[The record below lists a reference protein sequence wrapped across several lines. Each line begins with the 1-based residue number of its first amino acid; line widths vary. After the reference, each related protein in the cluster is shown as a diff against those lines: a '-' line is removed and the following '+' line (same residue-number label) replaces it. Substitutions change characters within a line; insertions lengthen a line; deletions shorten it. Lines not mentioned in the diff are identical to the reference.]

1 MQGTNSAAL
10 TLSLSEGR
18 RANSPSLSRTPPG
31 RQSFPQRAWKLF
43 TIHYPETATG
53 GFPMLSLTA
62 TAPVTLTPAEE
73 IAAAIV
79 HVGSLHDLP
88 LEDRLWLANHG
99 QEVIAN
105 PGDILFE
112 EGAPAEH
119 MVLILRGDIHVRRQH
134 GGAMALWVGRTGQMT
149 GILPFS
155 RMKGYGGQGFAV
167 TPLWALLIHRSQ
179 FPEMLDAIPSMAQRV
194 VSTLLDRVR
203 EVTRIEQQAEKL
215 AALGQLA
222 GNLAHEL
229 NNPASAAQ
237 RAAASLLT
245 ALRANRSNRL
255 RLILLCLTEEQ
266 VHKVEEWEGKM
277 LCRTGDSLAS
287 EGEADALGF
296 IAREE
301 SVRAWLIAIGCPD
314 SWEVAAQLAEQRVT
328 TADLEEMRRFMDD
341 NAICVS
347 LEYFARYLRAARSAE
362 TIVDSTAHIF
372 NLIDA
377 VKDYSNMD
385 RAPILEIDVPAGLDA
400 TLQMFRSRT
409 ANIEIERDYEPNLP
423 RISAY
428 GGELNQVWTALI
440 ENALDALAERTYSNA
455 SSPAGSENQARLRVA
470 CRLEADML
478 LVEIWDTGPG
488 IPPEL
493 QERIFEPFFTTKAP
507 GKGLGL
513 GLDNAMRIVRK
524 HRGHLSV
531 KSEPGS
537 TCFRVRLPLDQL
549 QAY

>member
-1 MQGTNSAAL
+1 MFSPAVTAPPTPTPIEEIADAL
-10 TLSLSEGR
+10 VHIGPLSTLSL
-18 RANSPSLSRTPPG
+18 
-31 RQSFPQRAWKLF
+31 
-43 TIHYPETATG
+43 
-53 GFPMLSLTA
+53 
-62 TAPVTLTPAEE
+62 
-73 IAAAIV
+73 
-79 HVGSLHDLP
+79 D
-88 LEDRLWLANHG
+88 DRLWLAHHG
-99 QEVIAN
+99 QELTAHA
-105 PGDILFE
+105 GDILFE

-119 MVLILRGDIHVRRQH
+119 MVVILKGEIHVRRRE
-134 GGAMALWVGRTGQMT
+134 GGPMALFIGRTGQLT
-149 GILPFS
+149 GVLPFS
-155 RMKGYGGQGFAV
+155 RMKTYGGQGFAIS
-167 TPLWALLIHRSQ
+167 PLWVLLIPRSL
-179 FPEMLDAIPSMAQRV
+179 FPEMLQAIPSMAQRI

-237 RAAASLLT
+237 RAASSLIA
-245 ALRANRSNRL
+245 ALRANRANRHKL
-255 RLILLCLTEEQ
+255 VGLHLEEKQ
-266 VHKVEEWEGKM
+266 IQAIEKWEEAIHCRKSQPLEM
-277 LCRTGDSLAS
+277 LPDDTALA
-287 EGEADALGF
+287 F

-301 SVRAWLIAIGCPD
+301 DIRNWLGSIGCPD
-314 SWEVAAQLAEQRVT
+314 AWEMAAQMSEQGVT
-328 TADLEEMRRFMDD
+328 AADLDQLRKALTDSETC
-341 NAICVS
+341 IS
-347 LEYFARYLRAARSAE
+347 LQFFTRYLRSLRAAE
-362 TIVDSTAHIF
+362 TIVNSTARIF
-372 NLIDA
+372 DLIDA

-385 RAPILEIDVPAGLDA
+385 RAPILEVDVPAGLDA

-409 ANIEIERDYEPNLP
+409 DHVEIIREYEPNLP

-440 ENALDALAERTYSNA
+440 ENALDAL
-455 SSPAGSENQARLRVA
+455 SETAPRLQVSGDGAQSLGQLRIG
-470 CRLEADML
+470 CRLEGEML
-478 LVEIWDTGPG
+478 LVEVWDTGPG

-507 GKGLGL
+507 GTALGL

-531 KSEPGS
+531 RSEPGL